1 MFTRQVTV
9 LVIAAALLGVSTV
22 SSAVEDKPTG
32 MSEKAGPVQAAAL
45 EQQVA
50 SAQTKADHE
59 AVAMQFEAQA
69 WDLESMAAKHERLSK
84 VYRRGQGVGPKGSG
98 ASLAIHCDNLVKN
111 LRASAA
117 EARELARAHR
127 EAATQASN

>member
-1 MFTRQVTV
+1 MYTRQVTA
-9 LVIAAALLGVSTV
+9 LVIAAALLGFSIM
-22 SSAVEDKPTG
+22 SSAAEDKAPT
-32 MSEKAGPVQAAAL
+32 QAASL

-50 SAQTKADHE
+50 SAQTKAEHE

-69 WDLESMAAKHERLSK
+69 WDLESIAAKHERLSNI
-84 VYRRGQGVGPKGSG
+84 YRKGQGVGPKGSG

-127 EAATQASN
+127 EAAAQASN